1 MVDLIKEDVKK
12 FYNSPAWKVM
22 RKQILIRD
30 NHECQHCKIN
40 GEFSNDNLQVH
51 HIKEIKEFP

>member
-1 MVDLIKEDVKK
+1 MIKLIKEDVKK
-12 FYNSPAWKVM
+12 FYNSAVWKAM

-30 NHECQHCKIN
+30 NYECQHCKDE
-40 GEFSNDNLQVH
+40 GKFSNDNLQVH